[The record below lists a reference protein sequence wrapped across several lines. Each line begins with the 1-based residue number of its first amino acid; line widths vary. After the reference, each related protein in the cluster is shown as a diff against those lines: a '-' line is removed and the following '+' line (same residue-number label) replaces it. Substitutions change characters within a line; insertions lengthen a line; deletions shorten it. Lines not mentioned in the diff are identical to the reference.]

1 MIMSPSVVKNFK
13 ANPEDKNLYC
23 GACNS
28 PIPPPGFFCV
38 KCGPPEGPI
47 SVVEGELTFLKMILR
62 STLLILL
69 FIIIAVFRLDIKILE
84 ILPNNQDIEQINV
97 EGNEDFK
104 IIFKVNAA
112 VANIRNIPNIKF
124 SKIIDS
130 IPIGTQVMVNGIEGG
145 WSKIKYSHELNDN
158 LKTGWI
164 ATRLLDSEIK

>member
-1 MIMSPSVVKNFK
+1 MSPSVLKIFRE
-13 ANPEDKNLYC
+13 NPEDKDLYC

-38 KCGPPEGPI
+38 QCGPPEGP
-47 SVVEGELTFLKMILR
+47 VVVVKGELTFLKMILR

-69 FIIIAVFRLDIKILE
+69 FIIIAVFKLDINILGV
-84 ILPNNQDIEQINV
+84 LPKNQDIEQMNV
-97 EGNEDFK
+97 AEDEDFK

-112 VANIRNIPNIKF
+112 IANIRNIPNIKS

-130 IPIGTQVMVNGIEGG
+130 IPRGTQVNVNGVEGD
-145 WSKIKYSHELNDN
+145 WSKIKYRPGPKGNHN
-158 LKTGWI
+158 TGWI